1 MLANFFRARRLLENA
16 PAVSAGQDDSAFEED
31 PALSPVAPSRYL
43 SGRVL
48 DIARA
53 SVQLAELGPQLALFA
68 AELEGQAQTQAA
80 RAASIAQTMAALTQN
95 LDQAVSALRASS
107 EQVGETLAVVE
118 RIAMQTRILSVNAS
132 IEAARAGEQGRSFG
146 VVVEEVQR
154 LADRTG
160 GSTHEIETCV
170 REMQTRIAQV
180 EAVAGLRA
188 VEGSMATSC
197 NVGAVQREVEGLN
210 ASAGDQLQ
218 SARVLHSMG
227 VHVNAL
233 TESLL
238 LSVGAFRFEAH
249 QRAERILRELVPVL
263 VDMMPE
269 RERVEAALEAW
280 LQDNPSFELAYVT
293 DASGIQIV
301 DNVVRSGA
309 GITRDSVGMSRD
321 WSERP
326 WFQESV
332 RNNDV
337 SSTDIYRS
345 AANNDFC
352 FTVAVALRDAAGTLL
367 GVLGADVNFRRLIV
381 SA

>member
-249 QRAERILRELVPVL
+249 QRAERILRELVDALILLFKRLRQCHIVDDQQILIVAAGRVL
-263 VDMMPE
+263 AEVE
-269 RERVEAALEAW
+269 RAHHHRAPIDDKHLVVQHVRVAVLQHIEPRFLEHRHFAVRRLGAGALEHA
-280 LQDNPSFELAYVT
+280 
-293 DASGIQIV
+293 
-301 DNVVRSGA
+301 
-309 GITRDSVGMSRD
+309 
-321 WSERP
+321 
-326 WFQESV
+326 
-332 RNNDV
+332 
-337 SSTDIYRS
+337 
-345 AANNDFC
+345 
-352 FTVAVALRDAAGTLL
+352 
-367 GVLGADVNFRRLIV
+367 
-381 SA
+381 